1 MNLEEQLRSAFK
13 EGTTKLLPPPEL
25 KERIID
31 QVAAKQGGRR
41 MKKWLLPCILAAALL
56 IPTGAYAAYNYLAD
70 SIYGSQENFTQFGGT
85 QQKYDEL
92 EAKLQKAKQ
101 ILSEEDFAIF
111 MPLLKEL
118 GEYNLKFSDS
128 EGVLHPEQMN
138 TEEQG
143 KFAALT
149 EALEPFFTKINDTK
163 KTGSKIVVNDVWA
176 SILDKAKITFSKD
189 ELGDFEGIVIKYLKQ
204 VQNSQVRDEAAIKV
218 LQLQLNPYFD
228 KLGIVMTW

>member
-13 EGTTKLLPPPEL
+13 EETTDLLPPPDL
-25 KERIID
+25 KTRIMD
-31 QVAAKQGGRR
+31 QVTTKQGGRR

-70 SIYGSQENFTQFGGT
+70 SIYGSQENTTHIGGT

-92 EAKLQKAKQ
+92 EAKLQQAKQ
-101 ILSEEDFAIF
+101 ILSEEEFATF

-149 EALEPFFTKINDTK
+149 ETLEPFFTTIINTEK
-163 KTGSKIVVNDVWA
+163 PGPNIVITDFWA
-176 SILDKAKITFSKD
+176 STLDKAQITFSKD
-189 ELGDFEGIVIKYLKQ
+189 ELEDYEFIVIEYLNQ
-204 VQNSQVRDEAAIKV
+204 VQNSPVRDEAAIKV